1 MRISLFFCPK
11 FNEMRSFISFL
22 FLGLNAVAFAQP
34 LRLLPK
40 NPHYFEYKGK
50 QLLIIGSGE
59 HYGAVINEDFDYKTY
74 LATIAADGLN
84 TTRLF
89 TGAYVEKQ
97 GDFGIQKNTLAPR
110 EGRLL
115 LPWARSEQ
123 AGYALGGNRF
133 DLNQWDM
140 AYFERLRAFMER
152 ARELDII
159 VEITLFSSYY
169 GTGWPYS
176 PFNLANN
183 VSRTDKIDPKRVN
196 TLNNGNV
203 LEFQERYVR
212 KLVRELSS
220 FPNLYY
226 EIQNEPW
233 ADGKDTVLTRNDYA
247 TGPDGKPDW
256 RATLELTGDPSLA
269 WQHRVASWI
278 VDEEKS
284 LPQKHLISQ
293 NIANFR
299 YPILDLDPNVSIYT
313 FHYAL
318 PEAVTDNYA
327 LNRVIGFNET
337 GFTGQADQ
345 TYRRQ
350 AWRFMM
356 AGGGLFNQLDYSFGV
371 GAETGQDTTYR
382 QGATPG
388 GGSPALR
395 KQFAILKNYLERFD
409 LAQLTPDKSVVQ
421 TSPGAITQAL
431 RNGKNGWIV
440 YAEPVSKHSFLLQLN
455 LPKGNY
461 HAEWTD
467 AATGEI
473 LKGESVGSGG
483 VLAAPPVMRDMV
495 VRIIRF

>member
-1 MRISLFFCPK
+1 MRSSLTALLLSLSIISL
-11 FNEMRSFISFL
+11 
-22 FLGLNAVAFAQP
+22 AQP

-40 NPHYFEYKGK
+40 NPHYVEYNGK
-50 QLLIIGSGE
+50 PLLIVGSGE
-59 HYGAVINEDFDYKTY
+59 HYGAVVNQDFDFRTY

-110 EGRLL
+110 KGRLL
-115 LPWARSEQ
+115 LPWARSDQ
-123 AGYALGGNRF
+123 PGYALGGNRF
-133 DLNQWDM
+133 DLSQWDA
-140 AYFERLRAFMER
+140 AYFDRLRSFMTR
-152 ARELDII
+152 ARELGII

-169 GTGWPYS
+169 GTGGPYS
-176 PFNLANN
+176 PFNPGNN
-183 VSRTDKIDPKRVN
+183 INRTDSVESRRIN
-196 TLNNGNV
+196 TLDNGNI
-203 LEFQERYVR
+203 LKFQERYVR
-212 KLVRELSS
+212 KLVNELNG

-247 TGPDGKPDW
+247 TSPNGKTDW
-256 RATLELTGDPSLA
+256 RATLEVTGDPSLA

-284 LPQKHLISQ
+284 RTQQHLISQ

-318 PEAVTDNYA
+318 PETVTDNYA

-337 GFTGQADQ
+337 GFAGQLDQ

-371 GAETGQDTTYR
+371 GSENGQDTTYR

-395 KQFAILKNYLERFD
+395 KQLAVLKTYLERFD
-409 LAQLTPDKSVVQ
+409 LAQLTPDPSVVQ
-421 TSPGAITQAL
+421 ASPGAITQTL
-431 RNGKNGWIV
+431 RTGKKSWIV
-440 YAEPVSKHSFLLQLN
+440 YAEPVSKHSFLLQMN

-467 AATGEI
+467 AATGEV
-473 LKGESVGSGG
+473 LKGESVGAGG
-483 VLAAPPVMRDMV
+483 LLAAPPVMRDMV
-495 VRIIRF
+495 VRIIRL